1 MLKNLISGP
10 VSAHLAHIWTPEVF
24 SWDLPPLVVRKNS
37 KLLSY
42 VVFHKTYEPN
52 LTKWGKT

>member
-10 VSAHLAHIWTPEVF
+10 VSARLTHIWTPEVF

-42 VVFHKTYEPN
+42 VVFQKTYEPN
-52 LTKWGKT
+52 LTKW